1 MTLDEILS
9 QVAGGFNLQAL
20 SLDNILRA
28 VLVLAVGVV
37 VIKLI
42 QRAVER
48 ILSRNAALAPIHRY
62 LRSALSVVL
71 WLLLALV
78 LLGSMGVELTSI
90 IALLSVA
97 GLAVSLAL
105 QNTLSNLAGGIML
118 LVSKPFTIGDYVEI
132 GAVSGTVS
140 MIGMSYSTLTTVENK
155 EIYIPNS
162 QLSSA
167 TIINPDHR
175 GEQGDLH
182 PQQPALLRHH
192 HQLHPLGQ
200 AAHGD
205 HRQRLLPGQVGGCKG
220 RPGRRREPVP
230 RHLPG
235 PRPGD
240 PPERIRGQRSQL
252 PDPGLDH
259 HRGLLGHLLQTF
271 GGHPPRLPAPRGV
284 HALSSNGCAPD
295 PRPLGKIHLTNRR
308 SFVKM

>member
-97 GLAVSLAL
+97 GASCCWCP
-105 QNTLSNLAGGIML
+105 SP
-118 LVSKPFTIGDYVEI
+118 SP
-132 GAVSGTVS
+132 SGT
-140 MIGMSYSTLTTVENK
+140 MWR
-155 EIYIPNS
+155 
-162 QLSSA
+162 SA
-167 TIINPDHR
+167 R
-175 GEQGDLH
+175 C
-182 PQQPALLRHH
+182 R
-192 HQLHPLGQ
+192 
-200 AAHGD
+200 
-205 HRQRLLPGQVGGCKG
+205 
-220 RPGRRREPVP
+220 
-230 RHLPG
+230 
-235 PRPGD
+235 
-240 PPERIRGQRSQL
+240 
-252 PDPGLDH
+252 
-259 HRGLLGHLLQTF
+259 
-271 GGHPPRLPAPRGV
+271 AP
-284 HALSSNGCAPD
+284 CP
-295 PRPLGKIHLTNRR
+295 
-308 SFVKM
+308 

>member
-9 QVAGGFNLQAL
+9 QVTGGLNLQTL
-20 SLDNILRA
+20 SLDHILRA
-28 VLVLAVGVV
+28 ALVLVIGIVI
-37 VIKLI
+37 IKLI

-48 ILSRNAALAPIHRY
+48 ILSRNSALTPIYSY

-118 LVSKPFTIGDYVEI
+118 LVSKPFSPGDYVEI

-140 MIGMSYSTLTTVENK
+140 MIGLSYSTLVTVENK

-167 TIINPDHR
+167 TIINYT
-175 GEQGDLH
+175 
-182 PQQPALLRHH
+182 
-192 HQLHPLGQ
+192 
-200 AAHGD
+200 
-205 HRQRLLPGQVGGCKG
+205 
-220 RPGRRREPVP
+220 
-230 RHLPG
+230 
-235 PRPGD
+235 
-240 PPERIRGQRSQL
+240 S
-252 PDPGLDH
+252 
-259 HRGLLGHLLQTF
+259 
-271 GGHPPRLPAPRGV
+271 
-284 HALSSNGCAPD
+284 
-295 PRPLGKIHLTNRR
+295 LGKRR
-308 SFVKM
+308 MELSFSASYQDSA

>member
-9 QVAGGFNLQAL
+9 QAAGGFNLQAL

-48 ILSRNAALAPIHRY
+48 ILSRNTALAPIHRY

-167 TIINPDHR
+167 TIINYT
-175 GEQGDLH
+175 
-182 PQQPALLRHH
+182 
-192 HQLHPLGQ
+192 
-200 AAHGD
+200 
-205 HRQRLLPGQVGGCKG
+205 RL
-220 RPGRRREPVP
+220 GRRRMEITVSASYDAPTEAVKAALGEAVAQFP
-230 RHLPG
+230 Q
-235 PRPGD
+235 
-240 PPERIRGQRSQL
+240 IL
-252 PDPGLDH
+252 PDPAPEIRLSGYGASGIDYLLRAWTSSGDYWDVYYRLLEAIRPAFARHGVEMPYSQLDV
-259 HRGLLGHLLQTF
+259 HLI
-271 GGHPPRLPAPRGV
+271 PRSPQ
-284 HALSSNGCAPD
+284 D
-295 PRPLGKIHLTNRR
+295 
-308 SFVKM
+308 

>member
-9 QVAGGFNLQAL
+9 QAAGGFNLHAL

-37 VIKLI
+37 AIKLI

-48 ILSRNAALAPIHRY
+48 ILSRNTALAPIHRY

-118 LVSKPFTIGDYVEI
+118 LVSKPFVPGDFVELD
-132 GAVSGTVS
+132 GVSGTVAQS
-140 MIGMSYSTLTTVENK
+140 GLSYSKFITVDNK

-162 QLSSA
+162 QVSST
-167 TIINPDHR
+167 TIINYTASGKRRAEITFSASYDAPTR
-175 GEQGDLH
+175 ETDL
-182 PQQPALLRHH
+182 L
-192 HQLHPLGQ
+192 
-200 AAHGD
+200 
-205 HRQRLLPGQVGGCKG
+205 
-220 RPGRRREPVP
+220 
-230 RHLPG
+230 
-235 PRPGD
+235 
-240 PPERIRGQRSQL
+240 
-252 PDPGLDH
+252 
-259 HRGLLGHLLQTF
+259 
-271 GGHPPRLPAPRGV
+271 
-284 HALSSNGCAPD
+284 
-295 PRPLGKIHLTNRR
+295 
-308 SFVKM
+308 

>member
-1 MTLDEILS
+1 MSLDEILS
-9 QVAGGFNLQAL
+9 QFTGGLTAQAL
-20 SLDNILRA
+20 SLENILRT
-28 VLVLAVGVV
+28 VLALVVGVV

-48 ILSRNAALAPIHRY
+48 ILSRNASLAPIHRY
-62 LRSALSVVL
+62 LRSAVSIVL

-78 LLGSMGVELTSI
+78 LLGSLGVELTSI

-167 TIINPDHR
+167 TIINYT
-175 GEQGDLH
+175 
-182 PQQPALLRHH
+182 
-192 HQLHPLGQ
+192 
-200 AAHGD
+200 
-205 HRQRLLPGQVGGCKG
+205 RL
-220 RPGRRREPVP
+220 GRRRMELTFSASYDDPAEAVKAALQEAVDQFP
-230 RHLPG
+230 AILQDPAPEIRLCG
-235 PRPGD
+235 YGD
-240 PPERIRGQRSQL
+240 SGVNYLVRAWTATGDYWDTYYR
-252 PDPGLDH
+252 
-259 HRGLLGHLLQTF
+259 LLEAV
-271 GGHPPRLPAPRGV
+271 LPAFRRHGV
-284 HALSSNGCAPD
+284 SMPYPQMD
-295 PRPLGKIHLTNRR
+295 IHLRQEP
-308 SFVKM
+308 

>member
-48 ILSRNAALAPIHRY
+48 ILSRNTALAPIHRY
-62 LRSALSVVL
+62 LALSVVL

-132 GAVSGTVS
+132 GSVSPWRTRR
-140 MIGMSYSTLTTVENK
+140 STSPTASSPPPPSSTT
-155 EIYIPNS
+155 PAWAS
-162 QLSSA
+162 GAWRLPSA
-167 TIINPDHR
+167 PPTR
-175 GEQGDLH
+175 T
-182 PQQPALLRHH
+182 
-192 HQLHPLGQ
+192 
-200 AAHGD
+200 
-205 HRQRLLPGQVGGCKG
+205 
-220 RPGRRREPVP
+220 RRR
-230 RHLPG
+230 
-235 PRPGD
+235 
-240 PPERIRGQRSQL
+240 
-252 PDPGLDH
+252 
-259 HRGLLGHLLQTF
+259 
-271 GGHPPRLPAPRGV
+271 
-284 HALSSNGCAPD
+284 
-295 PRPLGKIHLTNRR
+295 
-308 SFVKM
+308 M